1 MKKEPWRRRN
11 AEEEEDGTMD
21 RQQLERYR
29 SQKEEIRELRYKLEH
44 LGEGDGLIGNST
56 IFDYSTGFHRPQA
69 VVGYDY
75 NKEGCL
81 RERYKIRLKK
91 LEADCEETEQWIE
104 AIPDSQTRRILRMY
118 YLEGKTQ
125 QKIGERLHLD
135 RSRISRKID
144 DFLKNAHKAQNQHL

>member
-1 MKKEPWRRRN
+1 
-11 AEEEEDGTMD
+11 MD

-29 SQKEEIRELRYKLEH
+29 SQKEEIRELQYKLEH

-56 IFDYSTGFHRPQA
+56 IFDYSTGFPRPQA

-75 NKEGCL
+75 NKEWCL

-91 LEADCEETEQWIE
+91 LEEDCEETEQWIE
-104 AIPDSQTRRILRMY
+104 AIPDSQTRRIFRMY
-118 YLEGKTQ
+118 YLEGDTQ

-144 DFLKNAHKAQNQHL
+144 DFLKNAHKAQNAHL